1 VEVVLALVG
10 CASCIH
16 GSAPKMI
23 ILAYMEVVLFIEV
36 ALFYVDSNIAYYLD
50 LEVVLFIEVAL
61 FYVDSNMLSQVQPK

>member
-23 ILAYMEVVLFIEV
+23 ILAYMEVVLFIQV
-36 ALFYVDSNIAYYLD
+36 AQEIALAYYLD